1 MKIKLVTM
9 VFSLIMSEKEKEKSS
24 EMKLRGNKLL
34 DQNHLLDHKNLTG
47 EKSL

>member
-1 MKIKLVTM
+1 MKTKLVTM
-9 VFSLIMSEKEKEKSS
+9 VFSLIMSEEKEKNS

-34 DQNHLLDHKNLTG
+34 EQNHLLDHKNLTG